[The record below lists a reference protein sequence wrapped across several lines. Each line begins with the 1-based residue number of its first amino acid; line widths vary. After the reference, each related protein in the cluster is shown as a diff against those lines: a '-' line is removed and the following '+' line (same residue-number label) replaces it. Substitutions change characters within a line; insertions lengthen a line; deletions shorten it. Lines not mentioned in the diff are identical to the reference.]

1 MDDQV
6 TSKLSSLEA
15 RVERLAVQVE
25 ELSGRVDGLAG
36 KAGSARASPDA
47 LPVADDAF
55 PDAAE
60 TLLSW
65 IRRSSLLQ
73 RLSTLCFLLV
83 IALVLRTITDNGM
96 IDRRI
101 GTVIGMSYAT
111 ALIGMGWLRYGRAN
125 PLAPV
130 FTVCG
135 TVLMFTIIGE
145 AHARF
150 GALPSV
156 PAYILLMLTAL
167 GTAGISYVHRVPA
180 PVVVGNLGMCITGA
194 AIDYPAPFFPYP
206 GILLLTAN
214 LLGYATARA
223 HRYSWPRWILLL
235 TTLFMIHLWGFKLG
249 MTLLGNEHPPQA
261 LAPDL
266 FLPFLALFSITYMA
280 IAFLGIIRVPPAKI
294 SRFDLVLPTINVAW
308 AFSLAR
314 YVLSAMESGV
324 TILGI
329 VGVVVGAGHLAA
341 AYRLASRD
349 PQGAAGANA
358 FLLAGAVLLALAL
371 PAATHSPALSLP
383 ILAAIALGATALSV
397 TWQSGSVRLTSY
409 LLQLY
414 VAATLSVSLLEKGA
428 VPSVWVRAL
437 SAGAIAG
444 LGFIQ
449 YWWCRRRQPPEEST
463 FFRRIDTRDFSAVFI
478 LLASLLCA
486 FFALRVV
493 LHHILSLTLTP
504 SELNNVFYG
513 SQSVVINLSAILV
526 MLIAWAYRNTELR
539 NTAILITIVGA
550 INVFLYDLIR
560 TQGMPLVIS
569 VSSVGL
575 ATAVESI
582 ILGRWQQRTNPVGE
596 EGG

>member
-1 MDDQV
+1 MDEQV
-6 TSKLSSLEA
+6 TKRLSSLEA

-25 ELSGRVDGLAG
+25 DLSGRVDGLTG
-36 KAGSARASPDA
+36 KASSARASPDA
-47 LPVADDAF
+47 RPAADDEF

-60 TLLSW
+60 ALLLW
-65 IRRSSLLQ
+65 VRRSSLLQ

-101 GTVIGMSYAT
+101 GSVIGMSYAA
-111 ALIGMGWLRYGRAN
+111 ALMGMGWLRYGRAN

-167 GTAGISYVHRVPA
+167 GTAGISYVHRVPV
-180 PVVVGNLGMCITGA
+180 PIVVGNLGMCITGA
-194 AIDYPAPFFPYP
+194 AIDYPTPFFPYL

-223 HRYSWPRWILLL
+223 HRYSWPRWVLLL
-235 TTLFMIHLWGFKLG
+235 ITLFMIHLWGFKLG
-249 MTLLGNEHPPQA
+249 MTLLGDEQPPRA

-266 FLPFLALFSITYMA
+266 FLPFLALFSTHYMA
-280 IAFLGIIRVPPAKI
+280 TAFLGIIRAPRGKL
-294 SRFDLVLPTINVAW
+294 SRFDLVLPAINVAW
-308 AFSLAR
+308 AFPLAR
-314 YVLSAMESGV
+314 YVVSAMDGGA
-324 TILGI
+324 TTLGI

-341 AYRLASRD
+341 AYRLAIRD

-358 FLLAGAVLLALAL
+358 FVFAGGILLALAL
-371 PAATHSPALSLP
+371 PAATHSPFLSLLL
-383 ILAAIALGATALSV
+383 LAAVALGAAILSV

-414 VAATLSVSLLEKGA
+414 VSVALSVSLLEQGA
-428 VPSVWVRAL
+428 VPSVWVRAP
-437 SAGAIAG
+437 SAGLIAC

-449 YWWCRRRQPPEEST
+449 YRWCRRRQPPEESV
-463 FFRRIDTRDFSAVFI
+463 FFGRIDKRDFSAVII
-478 LLASLLCA
+478 LLASLGCT
-486 FFALRVV
+486 FFTLRVV
-493 LHHILSLTLTP
+493 LHHILSLTLVP
-504 SELNNVFYG
+504 SEMNNVFYG
-513 SQSVVINLSAILV
+513 SQSVVINLSAILLMFV
-526 MLIAWAYRNTELR
+526 AWAYRNTELR
-539 NTAILITIVGA
+539 NTAILITVVGA
-550 INVFLYDLIR
+550 VNVFLYDLIR
-560 TQGMPLVIS
+560 THGMPLVIS
-569 VSSVGL
+569 VLSVGL
-575 ATAVESI
+575 ATAVESV
-582 ILGRWQQRTNPVGE
+582 ILGRWQQRTKPVGE
-596 EGG
+596 NGR

>member
-6 TSKLSSLEA
+6 TDKLASLEA

-25 ELSGRVDGLAG
+25 ELSGRIDGIAG

-47 LPVADDAF
+47 RPAADDGF

-65 IRRSSLLQ
+65 VRRSSLLQ
-73 RLSTLCFLLV
+73 RLSTLSFLLV

-101 GTVIGMSYAT
+101 GTVIGMSYAA

-125 PLAPV
+125 PQAPV

-167 GTAGISYVHRVPA
+167 GTAVISYVHRVPA

-235 TTLFMIHLWGFKLG
+235 ITLFMIHLWGFKLG
-249 MTLLGNEHPPQA
+249 MTLLGNEHPPRA
-261 LAPDL
+261 LASDL

-280 IAFLGIIRVPPAKI
+280 TAFLGIIRVPPEKI

-314 YVLSAMESGV
+314 YVLSAMEGGV
-324 TILGI
+324 TILGV

-341 AYRLASRD
+341 AYRLAVRD

-358 FLLAGAVLLALAL
+358 FFFAGAVLLALAL
-371 PAATHSPALSLP
+371 PAATHSPALSLSV
-383 ILAAIALGATALSV
+383 LAAVALGATLLSV
-397 TWQSGSVRLTSY
+397 AWQSGSVRLTSY

-428 VPSVWVRAL
+428 VPSVWARAL
-437 SAGAIAG
+437 SAGTIAC
-444 LGFIQ
+444 LGFVQ
-449 YWWCRRRQPPEEST
+449 FWWCRRRPPPEGSA
-463 FFRRIDTRDFSAVFI
+463 FFRRIDARDFSAVFI

-493 LHHILSLTLTP
+493 LHHILSLTLAP
-504 SELNNVFYG
+504 PEMNNVFYG
-513 SQSVVINLSAILV
+513 SQSVVINLSAILL

-539 NTAILITIVGA
+539 NTAILITVVGA

-582 ILGRWQQRTNPVGE
+582 ILGRWQQRTNPAGE
-596 EGG
+596 HGG